1 MEGNINKTNG
11 QTEGRQNPFNK
22 QDVKRI
28 RNIIAKYKNKTL
40 DATSSVLHR
49 SKSIDDR

>member
-1 MEGNINKTNG
+1 MEGDSIKINGPNEENSDT
-11 QTEGRQNPFNK
+11 FNK

-40 DATSSVLHR
+40 DATASVLQR